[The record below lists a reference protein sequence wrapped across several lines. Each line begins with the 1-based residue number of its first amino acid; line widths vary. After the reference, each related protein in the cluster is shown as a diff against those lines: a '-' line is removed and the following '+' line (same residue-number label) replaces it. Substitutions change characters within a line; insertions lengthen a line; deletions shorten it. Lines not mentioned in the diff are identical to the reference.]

1 MMLIRPV
8 LQDDRF
14 VADVGGACGD
24 ARVLHIW
31 WLGQSGFLLKWLDHC
46 LLLDPY
52 LSDSLTTK
60 HAATDKP
67 HIRITARVVDP
78 ARLDFVNVVTSSHN
92 HTNHLDETTLGPL
105 LAANPGLQLV
115 IPEANRAFV
124 AARLAR
130 EPDLPVGLDDG
141 VSAQVG
147 TFRFNGI
154 AAAHE
159 ELEPDALRRY
169 THLGFVVRF
178 GPWTVY
184 HSGDTVCYSGL
195 VERLTPSNVDVAIL
209 ADPLSNVGFQT
220 GGTSKSNYIAL
231 LNQCS
236 VLGEMLQWQ
245 KLLFSYRQA
254 I

>member
-1 MMLIRPV
+1 M
-8 LQDDRF
+8 
-14 VADVGGACGD
+14 
-24 ARVLHIW
+24 
-31 WLGQSGFLLKWLDHC
+31 
-46 LLLDPY
+46 
-52 LSDSLTTK
+52 
-60 HAATDKP
+60 
-67 HIRITARVVDP
+67 VDP

-169 THLGFVVRF
+169 THLGYVARF

-209 ADPLSNVGFQT
+209 PINGSRPERKVAGNLSGSEAAALAKAINAELACLHSSAASE
-220 GGTSKSNYIAL
+220 GTT
-231 LNQCS
+231 
-236 VLGEMLQWQ
+236 
-245 KLLFSYRQA
+245 R
-254 I
+254 

>member
-1 MMLIRPV
+1 M
-8 LQDDRF
+8 
-14 VADVGGACGD
+14 ADVGGACGD

-31 WLGQSGFLLKWLDHC
+31 WLGQSGFLLKWLGYC

-60 HAATDKP
+60 YAATDKP
-67 HIRITARVVDP
+67 HIRMTARVVDP
-78 ARLDFVNVVTSSHN
+78 ARLDFVNLVTSSHN
-92 HTNHLDETTLGPL
+92 HTDHLDETTLGPYTCRESGVATGHSGSESGFCGR
-105 LAANPGLQLV
+105 AAG
-115 IPEANRAFV
+115 
-124 AARLAR
+124 R
-130 EPDLPVGLDDG
+130 EPDLPVGLDVG

-169 THLGFVVRF
+169 THLGYVARF

-220 GGTSKSNYIAL
+220 GETSKSNYIAL